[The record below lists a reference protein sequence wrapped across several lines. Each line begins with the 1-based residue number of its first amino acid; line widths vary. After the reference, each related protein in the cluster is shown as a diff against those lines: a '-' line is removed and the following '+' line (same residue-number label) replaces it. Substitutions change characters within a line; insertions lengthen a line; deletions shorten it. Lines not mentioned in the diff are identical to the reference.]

1 MKRPDVNLSDSIHN
15 GGSERFGFSRSKQ
28 RTKTT
33 SGTVKTAYTEIHKKR
48 KYFQYLTNEQ
58 LPVSAIVF
66 FFQEEHLSFQT
77 VVPCYLCYFL
87 KTLFVRQKVSKD

>member
-48 KYFQYLTNEQ
+48 KYFQYLTNGQ
-58 LPVSAIVF
+58 LPVSAIVYF
-66 FFQEEHLSFQT
+66 FSRGTSIFPDSCSL
-77 VVPCYLCYFL
+77 LL
-87 KTLFVRQKVSKD
+87 MLFSKNTFC

>member
-33 SGTVKTAYTEIHKKR
+33 SGTVKTTYTEIHKKR
-48 KYFQYLTNEQ
+48 KYFQYLTNGQ
-58 LPVSAIVF
+58 LPVSATVYF
-66 FFQEEHLSFQT
+66 FFKRNIYLSRQ
-77 VVPCYLCYFL
+77 
-87 KTLFVRQKVSKD
+87 LFPITYALF